1 MNVLRGYPDDNP
13 LEAFLRSLG
22 RSTSS
27 QSVEEAQKDRGPG
40 GAYRGGH
47 LDTMTGLPLDL
58 DLTSGLSAT
67 FPNYRHPGTEEVE
80 PPNVNVEG
88 TGDPRALKFGSAT
101 GDEFQV
107 PPNVNIGMNRAPKPA
122 LGIQREPLEDQGG
135 DPYGGMSMEELIAIQ
150 LAGEEEPGRPGTGLE
165 EVTTP
170 PAPTAPP
177 PPAAAA
183 AAATP
188 DTRPVPVP
196 PAAAAPATQDQPRST
211 LSGTTGSGAPG
222 APPTASVLRR
232 AEFDRPVGDQAKL
245 EQFANIAG
253 VVVDDVV
260 DWFGGNINDAVNFVD
275 RFITRP
281 GAEQEGRVAA
291 RNKDVRA
298 WMEKYSGN
306 VGTELYDFLEERG
319 GVGGLVDKGIDLA
332 GEGFDKLKEMFSIRG
347 GAPDTSQAIPPKTA
361 RDRSA
366 LLQQFKEDRSGSVDA
381 FQAAN
386 RPADDLSAEA
396 GLGETPAS
404 NEPALQ
410 KVIQGRLDAAIPS
423 ERGRGQ
429 TPVRRRA
436 PPPPPPGPHRPDES
450 LPLLGDVVSEKQQ
463 LDLREG
469 ADNRVNMNIDRP
481 PGVSADDEYNAGQR
495 AIETSRLVVQPL
507 IDAMRRAENQYSIRP
522 GETQTTQDDVM
533 RFREEAIQML
543 VEAGVD
549 ETTIEE
555 IMNDANLLTP
565 SQVLEGYLGQP
576 DLRENE

>member
-22 RSTSS
+22 QSTSS
-27 QSVEEAQKDRGPG
+27 RSVVDAQKDRGPG

-58 DLTSGLSAT
+58 DASGRSAT
-67 FPNYRHPGTEEVE
+67 FPNYVQPGTEVPSIRAAPSAPVSRE
-80 PPNVNVEG
+80 P
-88 TGDPRALKFGSAT
+88 L
-101 GDEFQV
+101 
-107 PPNVNIGMNRAPKPA
+107 PPPSINIGVNGAPKPA
-122 LGIQREPLEDQGG
+122 LGIQPEPLEDQGG
-135 DPYGGMSMEELIAIQ
+135 SPGLTSIEEDLIRMA
-150 LAGEEEPGRPGTGLE
+150 ADEEPGDENWRDTIDSAAS
-165 EVTTP
+165 TDTP
-170 PAPTAPP
+170 PPTDAAVLATKPDT
-177 PPAAAA
+177 PAAG
-183 AAATP
+183 TP
-188 DTRPVPVP
+188 R
-196 PAAAAPATQDQPRST
+196 AAAAPATQDQHRST

-469 ADNRVNMNIDRP
+469 ADKRVNMNIDRP